1 MKDKAEKAVKTVTI
15 YDQDHNPVKEIVP
28 GDHKSIWTP
37 GQIVLV
43 AVIILVSLTCV
54 IPFVNIIALSLS
66 SKSAILRSAV
76 TFWPVEF
83 TTKTYEYLF
92 NNKDMIHSL
101 FFTVEVTLIY
111 TAFAM
116 ALTVLMAYPLT
127 KKRLKGRA
135 FFSFM
140 ALFTMYFSGGTI
152 PIYLNIKE
160 LGILDTMWALILP
173 GMLSTYNMI
182 IMKSFF
188 SSLPGELEEAATID
202 GANDFQILFRVYL
215 PLSMASLATLTLFY
229 AVGKWNSF
237 QDALYY
243 IQSRSL
249 QPLQLKLYN
258 AIKGAQSAID
268 TAAAEGGANAA
279 ANDAAESIKYATII
293 FATLPILV
301 VYPFVQRYFVAGVT
315 IGAVKG

>member
-1 MKDKAEKAVKTVTI
+1 MTARTEKR
-15 YDQDHNPVKEIVP
+15 
-28 GDHKSIWTP
+28 KSIWTP
-37 GQIVLV
+37 GQIVL
-43 AVIILVSLTCV
+43 AIVIGIVSLTCLL
-54 IPFVNIIALSLS
+54 PFMNVAALSLS
-66 SKSAILRSAV
+66 SKSAILRGDV
-76 TFWPVEF
+76 GFWPVEF
-83 TTKTYEYLF
+83 NTVAYQAIFADKSMTR
-92 NNKDMIHSL
+92 SL
-101 FFTVEVTLIY
+101 IFTVIITVVY
-111 TAFAM
+111 TAFSM
-116 ALTVLMAYPLT
+116 ILTVLMAYPLT
-127 KKRLKGRA
+127 KKRLKGRK
-135 FFSFM
+135 FFSFL

-160 LGILDTMWALILP
+160 LGLLDSPWSLILP

-188 SSLPGELEEAATID
+188 QSLPGELEEAAIID
-202 GANDFQILFRVYL
+202 GANDFRVLFSIYL
-215 PLSMASLATLTLFY
+215 PLSIASLATLTLFY

-243 IQSRSL
+243 ISTKAY

-258 AIKGAQSAID
+258 IIKGSQAVDI
-268 TAAAEGGANAA
+268 AAMEGGSSAVASSVS
-279 ANDAAESIKYATII
+279 ESIEPATII